1 MEDLENEFARL
12 KERVIAEQGHKK
24 RNFSYSNEVRFLV
37 VDLVK
42 KVGSQSMCAK
52 MLSLSQSNVCKW
64 VLQNQKIQIP
74 RRLTVTNNSSE
85 RALGPEKFTP
95 LSVKKLLGLKPDLK
109 SKLDTILARRY

>member
-12 KERVIAEQGHKK
+12 KEMVIAEQGHQK

-52 MLSLSQSNVCKW
+52 MLSLLQSIFAHGCFKIKKSRFRKRELMSITNQCQIDLRKILSQFQGCK
-64 VLQNQKIQIP
+64 
-74 RRLTVTNNSSE
+74 S
-85 RALGPEKFTP
+85 
-95 LSVKKLLGLKPDLK
+95 
-109 SKLDTILARRY
+109 